1 MVSDLV
7 GTFTDPIIV
16 FPGGWGDTLP
26 DWLKGAITMDRL
38 EANIRASNGE
48 EPTGT
53 DAEAC
58 AYLYTAGLTAPMDH
72 DWSQIYLYVA
82 SRTYARH
89 KGGQVPEDI
98 RVETTSDYQMGEL
111 KRLKDWL
118 YRQRVKVRQE
128 RDRTDRKLER
138 EETEAQRKAEQPEL
152 FEF

>member
-1 MVSDLV
+1 
-7 GTFTDPIIV
+7 
-16 FPGGWGDTLP
+16 
-26 DWLKGAITMDRL
+26 MDRL
-38 EANIRASNGE
+38 EANIRASRGE

-72 DWSQIYLYVA
+72 GWSRIYLYVA
-82 SRTYARH
+82 TKTYARH

-98 RVETTSDYQMGEL
+98 RVETLGDYQMGEL

-118 YRQRVKVRQE
+118 YRQRIKVRQE
-128 RDRTDRKLER
+128 RGRSDSRLER